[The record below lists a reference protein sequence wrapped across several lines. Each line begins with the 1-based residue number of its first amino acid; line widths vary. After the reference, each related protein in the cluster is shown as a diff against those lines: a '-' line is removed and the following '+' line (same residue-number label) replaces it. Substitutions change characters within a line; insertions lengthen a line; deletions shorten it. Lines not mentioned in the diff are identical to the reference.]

1 MRVIRP
7 DMLTI
12 AVSDF
17 VVFKIG
23 EYFVNPP
30 TFDLGV
36 VFKDSFASTPLIF
49 VLSPG
54 ADPLASLEKY
64 AESKKKLCSKI
75 SLGQGQG
82 GKAEK
87 LIDEGVKK
95 GSWVVLQNCH
105 LAVSWM
111 GRLEKLCEELPGRK
125 PHREFRLWLT
135 SYPSTAFPVPVL

>member
-23 EYFVNPP
+23 DYFISPP
-30 TFDLGV
+30 AFDLGV
-36 VFKDSFASTPLIF
+36 VFKDSGPATPLIF

-64 AESKKKLCSKI
+64 AESKKKACNKI
-75 SLGQGQG
+75 SLGQG
-82 GKAEK
+82 
-87 LIDEGVKK
+87 
-95 GSWVVLQNCH
+95 
-105 LAVSWM
+105 
-111 GRLEKLCEELPGRK
+111 
-125 PHREFRLWLT
+125 
-135 SYPSTAFPVPVL
+135 

>member
-1 MRVIRP
+1 MSTV
-7 DMLTI
+7 

-17 VVFKIG
+17 VEFKIG
-23 EYFVNPP
+23 PYFISPP
-30 TFDLGV
+30 GFDLGV
-36 VFKDSFASTPLIF
+36 VFRDSGPATPLIF

-64 AESKKKLCSKI
+64 AESKKKACMKI

-95 GSWVVLQNCH
+95 GSWVVL
-105 LAVSWM
+105 
-111 GRLEKLCEELPGRK
+111 
-125 PHREFRLWLT
+125 
-135 SYPSTAFPVPVL
+135 